1 MAAETLNFGP
11 EWLRALSGGGGGVGV
26 VTSPPPSPAL
36 PRYRLAEN
44 RYGREEMLALYVPGD
59 KAPQEIQER
68 EFAAIAQE
76 EPLPPLALLPLTQE
90 EQRNFSLSVN
100 SVAVLRLMGRAGG
113 GPAAGGPRG
122 RAGTRSRG
130 RGRAEGGL
138 VAMEVLRSQSWEE
151 RGERRFEKPP
161 RRDGGRAP
169 FEEGGGPPRKEP
181 PRSDCTNWR
190 SLREEPGAEE
200 GGAGGGSWRL
210 GPPAPPLLPPP
221 PPRPPREGE
230 RWRGGSPEPPRW
242 RRRGEAGG
250 VRGGPEERR
259 ELPEWCLEEEEGG
272 GTGTFDA
279 SGAFLPSKKPPLA
292 PLPEDPKTAPSE
304 SGVPQPPEGPPPAP
318 PEDPPEEPPLP
329 PEPPPATTEDAPTPP
344 AEDPSV
350 RVPPPAG
357 DAEDEEGMKHLQ
369 QEAEKLVASLQEPS
383 LEEEAFGGG
392 RAPPRLPDPLPLAH
406 QAAHKWF
413 YKDPQGEIQG
423 PFSPQEMGEWFQ
435 AGYFPMAL
443 LVKRGCDEVFQ
454 PLGDVIKMWGR
465 VPFAPGPSPPPL
477 LGNLDQERLKKQQ
490 ELAAAAALYQ
500 QLQQQ
505 QFLQLLGRQ
514 PPSPCPV
521 PPKSSELTPQQL
533 RALLQEL
540 QALKPRQGE
549 PNLLR
554 SLSVPEATPLWDPS
568 QPPGG
573 NLGLWE
579 LPLGSPPPS
588 PILEQLQL
596 QLKVR
601 TPGVCVE
608 DEQRKRRQKEELLRH
623 KQCRQQEVLLKLLQQ
638 SGGPGGAPQN
648 WALPKAPPTPD
659 GERPPHKAQR
669 GARAVGTAWGPEL
682 WPPPEKSPPA
692 WEETGARGGL
702 LRSGRGGSKGGRSG
716 PPPGPCGRGME
727 EAALLKL
734 LQGLPPPPET
744 LAHWCQAAL
753 QALGAAPV
761 LGVDAPPP
769 FEAWPRPA
777 DPPEAQPF
785 PHPLLERP
793 SCPTAPPHSPQEV
806 WLGAGPLPLRP
817 FGPGANP
824 PPPEG
829 AGGARGKQ
837 HPLLLLHSDPSILG
851 YSLHGPGGEVEMVKE
866 Y

>member
-11 EWLRALSGGGGGVGV
+11 EWLRALSGGGGGVSV
-26 VTSPPPSPAL
+26 VTSPPLSPAL

-100 SVAVLRLMGRAGG
+100 SVAVLRLMGRTGG

-130 RGRAEGGL
+130 VSGA
-138 VAMEVLRSQSWEE
+138 LRSPH
-151 RGERRFEKPP
+151 GATEKPP
-161 RRDGGRAP
+161 P
-169 FEEGGGPPRKEP
+169 
-181 PRSDCTNWR
+181 
-190 SLREEPGAEE
+190 
-200 GGAGGGSWRL
+200 
-210 GPPAPPLLPPP
+210 
-221 PPRPPREGE
+221 
-230 RWRGGSPEPPRW
+230 
-242 RRRGEAGG
+242 
-250 VRGGPEERR
+250 
-259 ELPEWCLEEEEGG
+259 
-272 GTGTFDA
+272 
-279 SGAFLPSKKPPLA
+279 A
-292 PLPEDPKTAPSE
+292 PLPEDPETAPSE
-304 SGVPQPPEGPPPAP
+304 SGIPQPPEGPLPAP
-318 PEDPPEEPPLP
+318 PKDPPEELPLP

-350 RVPPPAG
+350 RVPPPTS

-406 QAAHKWF
+406 QAARKWF

-521 PPKSSELTPQQL
+521 PPKSGELTPQQL
-533 RALLQEL
+533 RSLLQEL

-568 QPPGG
+568 QPPGSDS
-573 NLGLWE
+573 GLWE

-596 QLKVR
+596 QLKLQELR
-601 TPGVCVE
+601 AWRE
-608 DEQRKRRQKEELLRH
+608 DDQRKRRQEEELLRR

-669 GARAVGTAWGPEL
+669 GARAVGTPWGPEL
-682 WPPPEKSPPA
+682 WPLPKKNPPA
-692 WEETGARGGL
+692 WEESGARGGSCAVEGVAA
-702 LRSGRGGSKGGRSG
+702 RAATV
-716 PPPGPCGRGME
+716 PPP
-727 EAALLKL
+727 
-734 LQGLPPPPET
+734 QGGV
-744 LAHWCQAAL
+744 AGG
-753 QALGAAPV
+753 GAA
-761 LGVDAPPP
+761 ARPPIR
-769 FEAWPRPA
+769 PRGKA
-777 DPPEAQPF
+777 TPPGGGWGGEGQ
-785 PHPLLERP
+785 
-793 SCPTAPPHSPQEV
+793 TAPPAAAAQ
-806 WLGAGPLPLRP
+806 RP
-817 FGPGANP
+817 
-824 PPPEG
+824 
-829 AGGARGKQ
+829 Q
-837 HPLLLLHSDPSILG
+837 HPGLLAAWPWG
-851 YSLHGPGGEVEMVKE
+851 
-866 Y
+866 

>member
-36 PRYRLAEN
+36 PRYQLAEN

-113 GPAAGGPRG
+113 GPATGGPRG

-138 VAMEVLRSQSWEE
+138 VAPEVPRSQSWEE

-169 FEEGGGPPRKEP
+169 FEEGGGPLRKEP

-200 GGAGGGSWRL
+200 GGGGAGGGSWRL
-210 GPPAPPLLPPP
+210 GPPPPPLLPPP
-221 PPRPPREGE
+221 PTRPP
-230 RWRGGSPEPPRW
+230 P
-242 RRRGEAGG
+242 RRGALAGG
-250 VRGGPEERR
+250 QPRAPPLAAAGGGGGGARGGPEERR

-272 GTGTFDA
+272 GDGNLRRL
-279 SGAFLPSKKPPLA
+279 GGLPA
-292 PLPEDPKTAPSE
+292 E
-304 SGVPQPPEGPPPAP
+304 QAP
-318 PEDPPEEPPLP
+318 PEDPPKEPPLP

-350 RVPPPAG
+350 RVPPPAS

-392 RAPPRLPDPLPLAH
+392 RPPPPAADPLPLTH

-435 AGYFPMAL
+435 AGYFPMTL

-465 VPFAPGPSPPPL
+465 VPFVPGPSPPPL

-521 PPKSSELTPQQL
+521 PPKSGELTPQQL
-533 RALLQEL
+533 GALLQEL

-554 SLSVPEATPLWDPS
+554 SLSLPEATPLWDPS
-568 QPPGG
+568 QPPGSD
-573 NLGLWE
+573 LGPWE
-579 LPLGSPPPS
+579 LPLSSRPLS

-596 QLKVR
+596 QLKLQELR
-601 TPGVCVE
+601 ARWEE
-608 DEQRKRRQKEELLRH
+608 DDQRKRRQEEELLRH

-638 SGGPGGAPQN
+638 TGGPGGAPQN

-669 GARAVGTAWGPEL
+669 GARAVGTPWGPEL
-682 WPPPEKSPPA
+682 WSPPEKSTPA
-692 WEETGARGGL
+692 WEESGARGGL
-702 LRSGRGGSKGGRSG
+702 LCSGGGGSKGGRSG
-716 PPPGPCGRGME
+716 PPPGPCGRGVD
-727 EAALLKL
+727 EASLLKL
-734 LQGLPPPPET
+734 LRGLPPPSET

-761 LGVDAPPP
+761 PGADALPP

-785 PHPLLERP
+785 PRPLLERRGRP
-793 SCPTAPPHSPQEV
+793 PAPPRGPQEV
-806 WLGAGPLPLRP
+806 WLGAGPLPLHP
-817 FGPGANP
+817 FGPGAKP
-824 PPPEG
+824 LPPEG
-829 AGGARGKQ
+829 AEGGRGKQ

-851 YSLHGPGGEVEMVKE
+851 YSLHGPGGEVEMVEE